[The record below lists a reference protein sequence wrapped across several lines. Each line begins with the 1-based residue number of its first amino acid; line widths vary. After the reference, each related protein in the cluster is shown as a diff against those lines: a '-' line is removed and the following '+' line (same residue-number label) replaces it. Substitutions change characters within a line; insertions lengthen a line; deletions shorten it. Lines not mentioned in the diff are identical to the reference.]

1 MPIYSFVC
9 EHCGNTD
16 ERIRSMKNSDR
27 VCLCLEC
34 GKPMSRD
41 IAADIPFVSGGHDYR
56 RAIHSD
62 SLAISPDQRAAHEKQ
77 FPYIKLDNECRPIFD
92 NFKNHERYLKE
103 TNFKKE
109 PQKIRHRKHK
119 TKKLPT
125 PKAAKC
131 VAK

>member
-1 MPIYSFVC
+1 MPSYSFIC
-9 EHCGNTD
+9 PTCGFD
-16 ERIRSMKNSDR
+16 KAFIRSMKDCDIENKCSICNTIM
-27 VCLCLEC
+27 V
-34 GKPMSRD
+34 RD
-41 IAADIPFVSGGHDYR
+41 ITADVPFVSGGHQYR

-77 FPYIKLDNECRPIFD
+77 FPYIKLDSECRPIFD

-109 PQKIRHRKHK
+109 RQKIRRR

-125 PKAAKC
+125 PKVAKC

>member
-1 MPIYSFVC
+1 MVVHSVKCPHCDAID
-9 EHCGNTD
+9 EHVQTMRNANRKHKCP
-16 ERIRSMKNSDR
+16 
-27 VCLCLEC
+27 EC
-34 GKPMSRD
+34 DTTMVRD
-41 IAADIPFVSGGHDYR
+41 WSADVPFVSGGHDYR

-77 FPYIKLDNECRPIFD
+77 FPYIKLDSECRPIFD

-109 PQKIRHRKHK
+109 PQRIKHRKHK

-125 PKAAKC
+125 PKVAKC